1 MSKECA
7 DCGNERIMVCPSCNP
22 ERSNSDEAELRQ
34 LRKEV
39 AAFRSL
45 AAQVDKEVTGLRKL
59 EVAVRKHV
67 MEWNGHP
74 ATRSLLAALKA
85 LEAAREG

>member
-59 EVAVRKHV
+59 EVAIIRTFIAS
-67 MEWNGHP
+67 HP
-74 ATRSLLAALKA
+74 KAIKRNATLVKFLAELEKA
-85 LEAAREG
+85 K